1 MSNDSGLG
9 FSSAQ
14 AMSSSVS
21 TWKDRLSKLAI
32 FLVILTVVGLFFLY
46 VSGATHRIGGRDTKP
61 VDSTSDLTHSTE

>member
-1 MSNDSGLG
+1 
-9 FSSAQ
+9 
-14 AMSSSVS
+14 
-21 TWKDRLSKLAI
+21 LSKLAI